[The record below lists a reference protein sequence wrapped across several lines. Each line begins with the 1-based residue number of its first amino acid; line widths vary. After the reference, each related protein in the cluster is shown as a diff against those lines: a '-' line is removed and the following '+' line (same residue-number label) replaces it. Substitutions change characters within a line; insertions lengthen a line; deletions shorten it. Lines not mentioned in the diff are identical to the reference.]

1 MPGETTHAGFDQHVL
16 GRLRRLGRR
25 LRLYLLIDG
34 LMWLCVALL
43 GAVLVT
49 LLMDRAFHLGR
60 DMRAV
65 QLASLFIALFF
76 VLWRFVLR
84 PVSIQIPLPALAL
97 LLERWYPQLQS
108 RLITAIEFVD
118 PAVRRQDSVERSPA
132 MIEAVIRQAEEA
144 AGGLSYHHGLAHG
157 RASRNLGLGLACLA
171 VLAGTFVIARPTM
184 AMWFQR
190 NILLRD
196 VEWPQRNRLTV
207 RGLTHGV
214 LRVPRGEDVTI
225 TATVDE
231 GYEPPMQVF
240 IRYESAGGQAGR
252 EQMPASRGDE
262 PASKP
267 ADSTQLDIVKSP
279 NVQFTHT
286 FERLAETLRCQIH
299 GGDAQTEW
307 FAIEVVDRPQV
318 TDVAL
323 NVSPPAYTRMDSYDL
338 RAGQTVAEVLKG
350 STVRFRIKT
359 DRPVREATLMRD
371 ADGGQPVEVS
381 PAQRMAADSFHT
393 VERPAESTVY
403 HFRLVDRDGLSNE
416 SERMRPVRISIRLV
430 ADRPPKVRMQVKGV
444 GEMVTPAAKLPINAD
459 FSDDYGLAA
468 VSLVYGAAE
477 QPTTRPAEAIPGF
490 ESGPRRFQSDLIWTP
505 ATHGFKEGDRV
516 VLHAEARDADDVSGP
531 NIGQSPTVTLRL
543 VSREELLAELN
554 RREQEYRQDFER
566 LVRTQEELLNEWLAA
581 VAAPKSGGRD
591 AAKAQVWIQ
600 MARRQRDYGARAN
613 AVRSQFEQI
622 LSEWRINQLAA
633 PEVEERLGRRIVA
646 PMDVLHREK
655 MPAAADGLEAMA
667 KAWTDETQQAT
678 RLALQAVLADMK
690 AILAGMVKW
699 EGFQEAVTLLRDI
712 QKMQRQVSEET
723 DKRIEQA
730 ISGDPAQSQPD
741 RSSPGR

>member
-1 MPGETTHAGFDQHVL
+1 MLGDSVHSGFDRRVL
-16 GRLRRLGRR
+16 SRLRGLGRR
-25 LRLYLLIDG
+25 LRVYLLIDG
-34 LMWLCVALL
+34 VMWLCIALL

-49 LLMDRAFHLGR
+49 LLMDRTFHLSR

-65 QLASLFIALFF
+65 QLASLLMVLFFIA
-76 VLWRFVLR
+76 WRRVLR
-84 PVSIQIPLPALAL
+84 TASLQMPLSALAL
-97 LLERWYPQLQS
+97 LLERWHPQLQS

-118 PAVRRQDSVERSPA
+118 PASQPLAGVERSSA
-132 MIEAVIRQAEEA
+132 MVEAVIRQAEEA
-144 AGGLSYHHGLAHG
+144 AAGLSYHHGLAHA
-157 RASRNLGLGLACLA
+157 RARRNLGLGLACLA
-171 VLAGTFVIARPTM
+171 ALAALFLIARPTM

-190 NILLRD
+190 NVLLRD

-207 RGLTHGV
+207 QGLTHGI

-240 IRYESAGGQAGR
+240 IRYESVGGQAGR

-262 PASKP
+262 PASRP
-267 ADSTQLDIVKSP
+267 ADALQPETAKP
-279 NVQFTHT
+279 PGVQFTHT
-286 FERLAETLRCQIH
+286 FERLAETLRCQIV

-307 FAIEVVDRPQV
+307 FTVEAVDRPQV

-323 NVSPPAYTRMDSYDL
+323 NVTPPAYTRMDPYDL
-338 RAGQTVAEVLKG
+338 RIGQTVAEVLKG
-350 STVRFRIKT
+350 SSIRLRIKT
-359 DRPVREATLMRD
+359 NRPVREATLMRD
-371 ADGGQPVEVS
+371 VAGGQSVEIG
-381 PAQRMAADSFHT
+381 PAQRATADTFSA
-393 VERPAESTVY
+393 VERPAETTVY

-416 SERMRPVRISIRLV
+416 SERARPVQITVKLV
-430 ADRPPKVRMQVKGV
+430 ADRPPRVKMQVKGV
-444 GEMVTPAAKLPINAD
+444 GEMVTPAARLPINVD

-468 VSLVYGAAE
+468 VSLVYAAAE
-477 QPTTRPAEAIPGF
+477 QPATRPAESIPGF
-490 ESGPRRFQSDLIWTP
+490 EPGPRRFQSDLVWVP

-531 NIGQSPTVTLRL
+531 NVGQSSPVTLRL

-581 VAAPKSGGRD
+581 IASGGRRD
-591 AAKAQVWIQ
+591 AAKAQGWMQ

-613 AVRSQFEQI
+613 ALRGQFEQI
-622 LSEWRINQLAA
+622 LSEWRINQLAT

-655 MPAAADGLEAMA
+655 MPAAADRLEAMA
-667 KAWTDETQQAT
+667 KTWTDETQQAT

-690 AILAGMVKW
+690 TILAGMVKW

-730 ISGDPAQSQPD
+730 ISGEPAQSQPA
-741 RSSPGR
+741 RPSPRR